1 MEAEF
6 KKAVNLFEIDKIKQ
20 AKKIC
25 IKIYKKNPKHFDN
38 LRLLNFIYFKE
49 KNFYE
54 ALNIINEAIKINP
67 NFAEAYS
74 EQGNALNELKQLNMA
89 LKSYDNAIK
98 INPNFS
104 NAYYN
109 KAVILHELKNIELA
123 IENYDHSIK
132 INPKH
137 IHSHNNK
144 GFALQQLKKFNESL
158 NSYNNAYKINSN
170 FNFLLGKIFHV
181 KNLMCDW
188 KSFDEFLNK
197 NFFRYRSII
206 ENKKTLE
213 GKIAVI
219 KSEEFFEYIL
229 EARDRILVYQNY
241 VLGDMNNSASKL
253 LEIIQKNIKN
263 K

>member
-104 NAYYN
+104 NAY
-109 KAVILHELKNIELA
+109 KDSCLMLLFLFEGSETVDKSISILSFK
-123 IENYDHSIK
+123 SI
-132 INPKH
+132 IILCADFNP
-137 IHSHNNK
+137 IP
-144 GFALQQLKKFNESL
+144 LTLFNEFTSSL
-158 NSYNNAYKINSN
+158 LITCFNS
-170 FNFLLGKIFHV
+170 LGFK
-181 KNLMCDW
+181 
-188 KSFDEFLNK
+188 
-197 NFFRYRSII
+197 
-206 ENKKTLE
+206 
-213 GKIAVI
+213 
-219 KSEEFFEYIL
+219 
-229 EARDRILVYQNY
+229 
-241 VLGDMNNSASKL
+241 
-253 LEIIQKNIKN
+253 
-263 K
+263 